1 MKKYCLSL
9 CQKEKE
15 REPKKKGPKKETR
28 VEKKAGKKKKK
39 IPDYLVKIHNL
50 IKES

>member
-9 CQKEKE
+9 CQKERE

-28 VEKKAGKKKKK
+28 VEKKAEKKKKN
-39 IPDYLVKIHNL
+39 PDYLVKIHNL

>member
-1 MKKYCLSL
+1 MSKGKGKGA
-9 CQKEKE
+9 Q
-15 REPKKKGPKKETR
+15 KKKGPKKETR